1 MALWERDSGSRISS
15 ARSLNDDADNS
26 RRASRPVLFTADY
39 YGPGRL
45 LRVIWPF
52 LVLTACLVALAV
64 FSMDLL
70 SAARAYAG
78 GEGLWSKAQKQAVY
92 SLNRYADS
100 RAEVDFQMYRAAIAI
115 PLGDRK
121 ARVELEKP
129 DPNLAVVHAG
139 FIEGRNEAEDIPGM
153 IRLFRW
159 FRNVWFMA
167 KAIDIWTEADT
178 YIAELTQVAER
189 LHDEVSSATPS
200 AARVNALLSEVDRIN
215 RILTPMEDEFSFM
228 LGEASRLTKLILIS
242 VTTFASL
249 CMMGIAVALTRRI
262 LAQNAEF
269 EDALRTSEERYAVA
283 VEGSHDGLWDWNVVT
298 GQVYYSP
305 RFLQLLGFEPGE
317 IDLGTK
323 GYLARLHPDD
333 LTRALEAMERHRQH
347 RMPYDVDYRLRTK
360 SGEYRWFHA
369 RGQTVRGVDGEPT
382 RMAGS
387 ITDITERKRAEE
399 ALRHGEA
406 QLRKILHAVPFPILI
421 SRLSDR
427 RIVYSNDYAVR
438 QFKRG
443 PHPIDNRPSHIFV
456 DPEDE
461 STILDSLKH
470 GEVRMHEVQMRDGEG
485 QPFWALVSAQKVTYS
500 GEQCVLIGL
509 YDITERKRRDDDI
522 RRMAFRDTLT
532 TLPNRAAFD
541 QALNQAIAQAQ
552 SSNKRLAVL
561 FVDLDH
567 FKQVNDTYGHKGG
580 DRLLQ
585 AVATRLGSTVRQSD
599 CVARLGGD
607 EFVVL
612 LADIVDFAAVAGVAW
627 KLLDRI
633 AKPLMIEE
641 RECVVTASIGISCF
655 PEDGMDLHTLLKNAD
670 IAMYRA
676 KAEGKNT
683 FRFYSA
689 TRDVEDVADVPLSPI
704 EPVRGDESREP

>member
-1 MALWERDSGSRISS
+1 MD
-15 ARSLNDDADNS
+15 DDAS
-26 RRASRPVLFTADY
+26 SRPTSRPSLLSAEFLL
-39 YGPGRL
+39 GPGRL
-45 LRVIWPF
+45 VRVIWPF
-52 LVLTACLVALAV
+52 LVLTGCLVIIAL

-70 SAARAYAG
+70 SAARAYVG

-100 RAEVDFQMYRAAIAI
+100 RAEADYQFYRAAIAI
-115 PLGDRK
+115 PLGDTK

-129 DPNLAVVHAG
+129 RPDLQIVHTG
-139 FIEGRNEAEDIPGM
+139 FIEGRNEPEDIPGM

-178 YIAELTQVAER
+178 HIAQITLVAER
-189 LHDEVSSATPS
+189 LHDEISSGAPNP
-200 AARVNALLSEVDRIN
+200 ARVSAMLSDVDRIN
-215 RILTPMEDEFSFM
+215 RILTPMEDEFSFT
-228 LGEASRLTKLILIS
+228 LGEASRLTKNILIF
-242 VTTFASL
+242 VTALASL
-249 CMMGIAVALTRRI
+249 LMLGIAVLLTRRI
-262 LAQNAEF
+262 LAENEEF
-269 EDALRTSEERYAVA
+269 ENALRASEERYALA

-305 RFLQLLGFEPGE
+305 RFMQLLGFEPGE
-317 IDLGTK
+317 IDFGPK
-323 GYLARLHPDD
+323 GCIARLHPND
-333 LTRALEAMERHRQH
+333 LSRALAAMERHRQF
-347 RMPYDVDYRLRTK
+347 RTPYDVDYRLQTK

-369 RGQTVRGVDGEPT
+369 RGQTVHGPDGEPT

-387 ITDITERKRAEE
+387 ITDITERKRAED
-399 ALRHGEA
+399 ALRHGET
-406 QLRKILHAVPFPILI
+406 QLRKILQAVPFPILI

-427 RIVYSNDYAVR
+427 RIVYNNDYAVR
-438 QFKRG
+438 QFKHG
-443 PHPIDNRPSHIFV
+443 PAPGDNPPSHIFV
-456 DPEDE
+456 DTEDE
-461 STILDSLKH
+461 STILESLKH

-485 QPFWALVSAQKVTYS
+485 LPFWALVSAQKVLYA
-500 GEQCVLIGL
+500 GEDCVLIGL
-509 YDITERKRRDDDI
+509 YDITERKLRDDDI

-541 QALNQAIAQAQ
+541 QSVNHAIANAEA
-552 SSNKRLAVL
+552 SKKRLAVL
-561 FVDLDH
+561 FVDIDQ
-567 FKQVNDTYGHKGG
+567 FKQINDTFGHKGG

-585 AVATRLGSTVRQSD
+585 AIATRLESTVRQSD

-612 LADIVDFAAVAGVAW
+612 LPDIVDFAAVAGVAW

-641 RECVVTASIGISCF
+641 RECAVTASVGISCY
-655 PEDGMDLHTLLKNAD
+655 PEDGTDLHTLLKNAD

-683 FRFYSA
+683 FRFYSSSRDDHLPPLSLSLSRPEPA
-689 TRDVEDVADVPLSPI
+689 TRDET
-704 EPVRGDESREP
+704 

>member
-1 MALWERDSGSRISS
+1 M
-15 ARSLNDDADNS
+15 NDDVKAS
-26 RRASRPVLFTADY
+26 RRLLRPAFFTADVL
-39 YGPGRL
+39 GPGRL

-52 LVLTACLVALAV
+52 LVLTACLVVLAV

-70 SAARAYAG
+70 SAARAYVG

-92 SLNRYADS
+92 SLTRYADS
-100 RAEVDFQMYRAAIAI
+100 RAEADYQVYRAAIAI

-121 ARVELEKP
+121 ARIELEKP
-129 DPNLAVVHAG
+129 NPDLRIVHTG
-139 FIEGRNEAEDIPGM
+139 FVEGRNEPEDIPGM

-178 YIAELTQVAER
+178 YIGHLTEVAER
-189 LHDEVSSATPS
+189 LHDEVSGGSPS
-200 AARVNALLSEVDRIN
+200 VARLNALLSDVDRIN
-215 RILTPMEDEFSFM
+215 RILTPMEDEFSFT
-228 LGEASRLTKLILIS
+228 LGEASRLAKHVLIF
-242 VTTFASL
+242 VTALASL
-249 CMMGIAVALTRRI
+249 CMLFIALLLTRRM
-262 LAQNAEF
+262 LAQSAEF
-269 EDALRTSEERYAVA
+269 EEALRTSEERYALA
-283 VEGSHDGLWDWNVVT
+283 VEGSHDGLWDWNVVAD
-298 GQVYYSP
+298 QVYYSP

-333 LTRALEAMERHRQH
+333 LARALEAMEKHRQY

-369 RGQTVRGVDGEPT
+369 RGQTVRGPDDKPL

-387 ITDITERKRAEE
+387 ITDITERKRAED
-399 ALRHGEA
+399 ALRHGET
-406 QLRKILHAVPFPILI
+406 QLRKILQAVPFPILI

-443 PHPIDNRPSHIFV
+443 PQTADNHPTHIFV
-456 DPEDE
+456 DQEDE

-470 GEVRMHEVQMRDGEG
+470 GEVRMHEVQMCDGEG
-485 QPFWALVSAQKVTYS
+485 QPFWALVSAQKVTYA

-522 RRMAFRDTLT
+522 LRMAFRDNLT

-541 QALNQAIAQAQ
+541 QAFNQAIAHAEMAK
-552 SSNKRLAVL
+552 KRLAVL
-561 FVDLDH
+561 FVDLDQ
-567 FKQVNDTYGHKGG
+567 FKQINDTFGHKGG

-585 AVATRLGSTVRQSD
+585 AIATRLGSAVRQSD

-612 LADIVDFAAVAGVAW
+612 LPDIVDFAAVAGVAW

-655 PEDGMDLHTLLKNAD
+655 PEDGTDLHTLLKNAD

-689 TRDVEDVADVPLSPI
+689 TREMDDLPESPLERI
-704 EPVRGDESREP
+704 EPVRRDEPRNK

>member
-1 MALWERDSGSRISS
+1 MRMTDEVKP
-15 ARSLNDDADNS
+15 S
-26 RRASRPVLFTADY
+26 RRGPRPAFLSAELSE
-39 YGPGRL
+39 PGRL

-52 LVLTACLVALAV
+52 LVLTVCLVVLAV
-64 FSMDLL
+64 ASMDLL
-70 SAARAYAG
+70 SSARAYVG

-92 SLNRYADS
+92 SLTRYADS
-100 RAEVDFQMYRAAIAI
+100 HAEVDFQMYRAAIAI

-121 ARVELEKP
+121 ARIELEKP
-129 DPNLAVVHAG
+129 DPDLSIVHAG

-178 YIAELTQVAER
+178 HIAQLTEVAER
-189 LHDEVSSATPS
+189 LHAEISSGTPS
-200 AARVNALLSEVDRIN
+200 PARVGALLSDIDRIN
-215 RILTPMEDEFSFM
+215 RILTPMEDEFSFT
-228 LGEASRLTKLILIS
+228 LGEASRLAKNLLIF
-242 VTTFASL
+242 VTTLASL
-249 CMMGIAVALTRRI
+249 GMLGIALLLTRRI

-269 EDALRTSEERYAVA
+269 EEALRTSEERYALA
-283 VEGSHDGLWDWNVVT
+283 VEGSHDGLWDWNVVA

-305 RFLQLLGFEPGE
+305 RFMQLLGYEPGE

-333 LTRALEAMERHRQH
+333 MSRALDAMERHRQH
-347 RMPYDVDYRLRTK
+347 RAPYDIDYRLRTK

-369 RGQTVRGVDGEPT
+369 RGQTVRGPDGEPL

-387 ITDITERKRAEE
+387 ITDITERKRAED
-399 ALRHGEA
+399 ALRQGET
-406 QLRKILHAVPFPILI
+406 QLRKILQAVPFPILI

-427 RIVYSNDYAVR
+427 QVVYSNDYAVR
-438 QFKRG
+438 QFKRT
-443 PHPIDNRPSHIFV
+443 PNPADSRPSHIFV
-456 DPEDE
+456 DRNDE
-461 STILDSLKH
+461 TTILESLKH

-485 QPFWALVSAQKVTYS
+485 QPFWALVSAQRVVYA
-500 GEQCVLIGL
+500 GEPSVLIGL

-522 RRMAFRDTLT
+522 RRMAFRDNLT

-541 QALNQAIAQAQ
+541 HAVNLALAQVHGT
-552 SSNKRLAVL
+552 NKRLAIL
-561 FVDLDH
+561 FVDLDQ
-567 FKQVNDTYGHKGG
+567 FKHINDTLGHKAG

-585 AVATRLGSTVRQSD
+585 AIATRLGSTVRQSD

-612 LADIVDFAAVAGVAW
+612 LPDIVDFAAVAGVAW

-641 RECVVTASIGISCF
+641 RECTVTASIGIGCY

-683 FRFYSA
+683 FRFHSA
-689 TRDVEDVADVPLSPI
+689 TRDVDNVLGTPLARV
-704 EPVRGDESREP
+704 EPAKRDE